1 MALTRLDL
9 SIELTNA
16 TDCSDITL
24 TDSTGLYNV
33 TTNPLGYGLPSGITV
48 NNVSSLIITVNMG
61 GGIYITYTCVVSS
74 GVITSCLLSING
86 GTGTEIVSL
95 LASTTFPVTDFSLFS
110 TDYGVTLPTLEDGIV
125 EVDYNIS
132 GVSGSGEVFNY
143 LTSSSIMLTCD
154 LCCCLQEKLLSIDVN
169 CSCSDEKLQNYLRAS
184 TYLDV
189 AVMNMDIGKN
199 EQALEALNKATEICN
214 CQNCGCN

>member
-24 TDSTGLYNV
+24 TDDTGLYNV
-33 TTNPLGYGLPSGITV
+33 TTNPLGYGLPSGIAV
-48 NNVSSLIITVNMG
+48 NDVSSLIITVNMG
-61 GGIYITYTCVVSS
+61 GGIYITYTCIVAS

-86 GTGTEIVSL
+86 GTGTQIVSL

-125 EVDYNIS
+125 EVDYNIL
-132 GVSGSGEVFNY
+132 GVSGSGEAFNY
-143 LTSSSIMLTCD
+143 LTSASTMLTCSI
-154 LCCCLQEKLLSIDVN
+154 CCCLQTKLLSIDVN
-169 CSCSDEKLQNYLRAS
+169 CNCSDQAMNDYLRAS

-199 EQALEALNKATEICN
+199 EQALEALNKAIEICDED
-214 CQNCGCN
+214 CGCN